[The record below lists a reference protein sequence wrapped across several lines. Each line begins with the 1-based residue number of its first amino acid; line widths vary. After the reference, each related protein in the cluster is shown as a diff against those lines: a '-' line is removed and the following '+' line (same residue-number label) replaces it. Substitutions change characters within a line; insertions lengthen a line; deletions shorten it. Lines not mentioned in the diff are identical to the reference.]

1 MLFYTIIF
9 SLEPS
14 YSVLRFL
21 LFFITTTLTSTRDI
35 EIFSFGAQRQTNR
48 CLKKNKKK
56 MESDLQQHPTMF
68 LDHQNHHQQQQMNTG
83 LTRFK
88 SAPSSYF
95 SNIIDKE
102 FYEHLFNRPSSP
114 ETERV
119 FARFMNSLSGSGS
132 GSGGGGGDAESAS
145 ATATATPSVAVSVAV
160 AAGDDSLTQNLV
172 STVQQELLPIVKEEI
187 DQQSQIMMASMNN
200 ETVDPQQIQRQ
211 QSNMNSYGS
220 SGPPKFYK
228 SSGRPPLPN
237 QMKTGR
243 GSCSNLIRHGSSPA
257 GLFSNINIETGFAVM
272 RGIGTIGA
280 ANSTNKE
287 ADFSPSAVRLKN
299 APKYLSVLGGEI
311 GNSSIPQ
318 NNLENEG
325 FAETRGDDF
334 IPGFPLGSTWEDTA
348 MISDNIT
355 GLKRYRDDDDV
366 KPFSAG
372 LNAADTKIETGGQT
386 PAAPLAH
393 QTSLPNTTAELAA
406 IEKFLQFSDSV
417 PCKIRAKRGCATHP
431 RSIAERVRRT
441 KISERMRK
449 LQDLVPNMDKQT
461 NTSDM
466 LDLAVEYIK
475 DLQKQVETLSENR
488 AKCTCSHRQ

>member
-1 MLFYTIIF
+1 
-9 SLEPS
+9 
-14 YSVLRFL
+14 
-21 LFFITTTLTSTRDI
+21 
-35 EIFSFGAQRQTNR
+35 
-48 CLKKNKKK
+48 

-68 LDHQNHHQQQQMNTG
+68 LDHQNHHHQQQMNSG

-119 FARFMNSLSGSGS
+119 FARFMNSLSGSGGS
-132 GSGGGGGDAESAS
+132 GGGGGGDAES
-145 ATATATPSVAVSVAV
+145 VSVTASIAPITDSV
-160 AAGDDSLTQNLV
+160 VDSLTQ
-172 STVQQELLPIVKEEI
+172 QLPIVKEEI
-187 DQQSQIMMASMNN
+187 DQQSQTMQTMNN
-200 ETVDPQQIQRQ
+200 NNSNNNEAVDLPQLQRQ
-211 QSNMNSYGS
+211 QSNNMSNYGS
-220 SGPPKFYK
+220 SAAPQSFYHN
-228 SSGRPPLPN
+228 SGRPPLPN

-243 GSCSNLIRHGSSPA
+243 SNLIRHGSSPA
-257 GLFSNINIETGFAVM
+257 GLFSNINIDTGFAAM
-272 RGIGTIGA
+272 RGIGTMGA
-280 ANSTNKE
+280 ANSISKE
-287 ADFSPSAVRLKN
+287 ANFSSSVVRLKN
-299 APKYLSVLGGEI
+299 APNYASALGAEI
-311 GNSSIPQ
+311 GSNSIPQ
-318 NNLENEG
+318 NNLEPEG
-325 FAETRGDDF
+325 FAETRGNNF
-334 IPGFPLGSTWEDTA
+334 IPGFPLGTTWEDTA

-366 KPFSAG
+366 KPFPPG
-372 LNAADTKIETGGQT
+372 LNPAETKNETGGQT
-386 PAAPLAH
+386 TSAPLAH
-393 QTSLPNTTAELAA
+393 QMSMPNTTAELAA

-475 DLQKQVETLSENR
+475 DLQNQVETLSDNR
-488 AKCTCSHRQ
+488 AKCTCSHKQQQ

>member
-1 MLFYTIIF
+1 
-9 SLEPS
+9 
-14 YSVLRFL
+14 
-21 LFFITTTLTSTRDI
+21 
-35 EIFSFGAQRQTNR
+35 
-48 CLKKNKKK
+48 

-68 LDHQNHHQQQQMNTG
+68 LDHQNHHHQPQMNSG

-132 GSGGGGGDAESAS
+132 GGGGGDAESAS
-145 ATATATPSVAVSVAV
+145 VAVAV
-160 AAGDDSLTQNLV
+160 AAGDDDSLTQDLL
-172 STVQQELLPIVKEEI
+172 TVQQQLPIVKEEI
-187 DQQSQIMMASMNN
+187 EQQSQTLTSMNN
-200 ETVDPQQIQRQ
+200 ETLDLQQLQRQ
-211 QSNMNSYGS
+211 PSNMNNYGS
-220 SGPPKFYK
+220 SGPQKSYQ

-280 ANSTNKE
+280 ANSTSIE
-287 ADFSPSAVRLKN
+287 ANFSSSAARLKN
-299 APKYLSVLGGEI
+299 ASAPNYSAVLGGEI
-311 GNSSIPQ
+311 GNCSNPQ
-318 NNLENEG
+318 NNLESEG
-325 FAETRGDDF
+325 FAETRGNDF
-334 IPGFPLGSTWEDTA
+334 IPGFPLVSTWEDTA

-366 KPFSAG
+366 KPFSTG
-372 LNAADTKIETGGQT
+372 LNAAENKNETGGQT
-386 PAAPLAH
+386 PATPLAH
-393 QTSLPNTTAELAA
+393 QTSMPNTTAELAA
-406 IEKFLQFSDSV
+406 IEKFLQLSDSV

-475 DLQKQVETLSENR
+475 DLQKQVETLSQNR
-488 AKCTCSHRQ
+488 AKCTCSHHQ